1 MLIILTPFYKDVAT
15 GSVVYFLTNERPQR
29 SWQQYC
35 TNMKRSILVIIF
47 YGMIPLAI
55 INLYGQGWLEVPQG
69 LNVFPFLSAIILA
82 LLGFA
87 FSIAGWRAS
96 MAMFGFRVVAS
107 EAIAAMGL
115 SVPGKYIPGK
125 IWTIVGRASYS
136 ALKHN
141 WAVSQLSYISFYAQ
155 FISLWFGAALGLL
168 GVVWL
173 GGPSVW
179 VLGLGI
185 ALVVMTG
192 LLYSAPGQ
200 HWVFRLIARFS
211 KKTIKL
217 PQLQANKLQIALFY
231 YFMTWSCW
239 IAGFALFANAF
250 PGVSLN
256 PIIGLGF
263 ALAGVIGIVTLVAPG
278 GIGTRE
284 AVLTAFLLL
293 EGSVAPEQATMIAIG
308 SRVWFL
314 TGELGLFAAGIVAD
328 RLWVKRQS

>member
-1 MLIILTPFYKDVAT
+1 
-15 GSVVYFLTNERPQR
+15 
-29 SWQQYC
+29 
-35 TNMKRSILVIIF
+35 MKRTVLILLI
-47 YGMIPLAI
+47 YGTIPLAI
-55 INLYGQGWLEVPQG
+55 IQLYRQGWLEVPSE
-69 LNVFPFLSAIILA
+69 LNSFPLTSAVLFV
-82 LLGFA
+82 LMGFA
-87 FSIAGWRAS
+87 FNVAAWRAS
-96 MAMFGFRVVAS
+96 MAMFGFPLESS
-107 EAIAAMGL
+107 EATAAIGL
-115 SVPGKYIPGK
+115 SVLGKYIPGK
-125 IWTIVGRASYS
+125 LWTIIGRASYS
-136 ALKHN
+136 ALKHD
-141 WAVSQLSYISFYAQ
+141 WPVSQLSFVSLYAQ
-155 FISLWFGAALGLL
+155 FLTLWFGAALGLL

-217 PQLQANKLQIALFY
+217 PQLQANKLQIALFC